1 MLLLAFQG
9 RIFFNVKENAVKFMG
24 KWEFGTSCQENDNL
38 CCGMTERDSH
48 AGERFLVLPTF
59 GAVKL
64 YLCSNFSAF
73 LLYCLLWDIF
83 ESVVLN

>member
-9 RIFFNVKENAVKFMG
+9 RIFFNVEENAVKFMG

-48 AGERFLVLPTF
+48 AGKRFLVLPTF

-64 YLCSNFSAF
+64 YRCLRFLCIPV
-73 LLYCLLWDIF
+73 LLPALGHF
-83 ESVVLN
+83 